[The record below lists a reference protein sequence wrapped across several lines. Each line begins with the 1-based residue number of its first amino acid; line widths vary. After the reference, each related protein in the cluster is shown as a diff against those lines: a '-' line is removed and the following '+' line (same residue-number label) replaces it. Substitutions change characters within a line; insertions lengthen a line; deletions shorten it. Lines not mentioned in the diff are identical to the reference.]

1 MQIHGMQNKC
11 LQIMFFNNPNKFFV
25 IPVKFAYQ
33 WCNFPRMKALD
44 FRVIIQDMQPLIKR
58 AWAILNASV

>member
-25 IPVKFAYQ
+25 IPVKFVYQ

-44 FRVIIQDMQPLIKR
+44 FRVIIQDMQALD
-58 AWAILNASV
+58 